1 MFSQLQRLVHSSVV
15 RSALRFAVTIVAADL
30 IIHAIYGSATAA
42 MLGSVAVIVHLYFLD
57 FDGTFRERLTGQG
70 IATLIGAVAVVLGT
84 LCAGNIWVSVTAAF
98 VISSSFAYARVLR
111 GYVARS
117 AVGLQAAF
125 FLPLMVPVTLSEMP
139 SLLGAWLIGSAI
151 AVLAALVVLPHRRT
165 GAVRIALSQWLK
177 AAASLSASI
186 AQGKD
191 LSAAISELHRCR
203 DELLTQVTGS
213 YTRPGAVSKRQ
224 RALASMVAGAR
235 WSMPV
240 VDVISPQDKADP
252 SVLAQESARAYLLAS
267 EIVEGKQVTEA
278 LPDLP
283 TSREQ
288 DLETLVG
295 LKPEVIQ
302 AHYPARLLSI
312 GAMNLLYRSA
322 QSEGRSAPIPDVGQL
337 TDEKPLM
344 VLRANFGWKSLWLHN
359 ALRTGFGAAVCVLLV
374 RLIGLEHGLWV
385 ILAALSVTQVTFS
398 AVTGTK
404 AMLKIVG
411 GAIGG
416 VVLASLILL
425 FHLPY
430 AVFLIALPIS
440 AFLAKRMQSESIFL
454 AQLAYTP
461 FALINLSVL
470 VWPPGKGLEILRVED
485 ILLGAA
491 VAAGFSVL
499 VFPLGINRLVTK
511 LQHTATTTAHS
522 YVTAA
527 VSLTQEEKPV
537 AGASRDKCVKAIL
550 EYENALDA
558 AFMSARATNDVL
570 LVHEFASAQAR
581 DYLVGGD
588 TCTQLSEKAQAEPA
602 LVPVAREL
610 TLWWKVFLTQ
620 HAVVK

>member
-1 MFSQLQRLVHSSVV
+1 MFSQLQRVVHSSIA

-30 IIHAIYGSATAA
+30 IVHAIYGSATAA

-57 FDGTFRERLTGQG
+57 FDGTFRERLAGQG
-70 IATLIGAVAVVLGT
+70 IATLIGAGAVVLGT
-84 LCAGNIWVSVTAAF
+84 LCAGNIWIAVIAAF

-125 FLPLMVPVTLSEMP
+125 FLPLMVPVELSEMS

-151 AVLAALVVLPHRRT
+151 AVIAALVVLPHRRT
-165 GAVRIALSQWLK
+165 GAVRAALAQWLRAASALSRAIARGDDL
-177 AAASLSASI
+177 AAE
-186 AQGKD
+186 
-191 LSAAISELHRCR
+191 AAEIRRCR

-240 VDVISPQDKADP
+240 VDVISPQDKTDP
-252 SVLAQESARAYLLAS
+252 SVLAHESARAFSLAA
-267 EIVEGKQVTEA
+267 ELVEGKGIREA

-283 TSREQ
+283 TDREK
-288 DLETLVG
+288 DLKTLVG
-295 LKPEVIQ
+295 LSPEVIQ

-322 QSEGRSAPIPDVGQL
+322 QSESLSAPTPDVGQL
-337 TDEKPLM
+337 TDEKPL
-344 VLRANFGWKSLWLHN
+344 LLLKANLGWKSLWLHN
-359 ALRTGFGAAVCVLLV
+359 ALRTGVGAAVCVLLV

-404 AMLKIVG
+404 AMFKIVG
-411 GAIGG
+411 GAVGG

-430 AVFLIALPIS
+430 VVFLVALPIA
-440 AFLAKRMQSESIFL
+440 AFLAKWMQAKSLFL

-485 ILLGAA
+485 ILLGAT
-491 VAAGFSVL
+491 VAAGFTLL
-499 VFPLGINRLVTK
+499 VFPRGIERLVTQ

-527 VSLTQEEKPV
+527 VSLTQDQVPV
-537 AGASRDKCVKAIL
+537 GGASRDTCVEAIL

-558 AFMSARATNDVL
+558 AFMSAQATNEVL

-588 TCTQLSEKAQAEPA
+588 TCTQLYDRAQAEPA
-602 LVPVAREL
+602 LAPVAREL
-610 TLWWKVFLTQ
+610 TLWWKLFLTQ
-620 HAVVK
+620 HAVGK

>member
-1 MFSQLQRLVHSSVV
+1 MFSQLQRVVHSSII

-30 IIHAIYGSATAA
+30 IVHAIYGSATAA

-57 FDGTFRERLTGQG
+57 FDGTFKERLTGQG
-70 IATLIGAVAVVLGT
+70 IATLIGAGAVVLGT
-84 LCAGNIWVSVTAAF
+84 LCAGNIWVAVIAAF
-98 VISSSFAYARVLR
+98 VISSTFAYARVLR

-139 SLLGAWLIGSAI
+139 SLLGAWIIGSAL

-165 GAVRIALSQWLK
+165 GAVRAALSQWLR
-177 AAASLSASI
+177 AASALSLAI
-186 AQGKD
+186 ARGDD
-191 LSAAISELHRCR
+191 LTAETAEIRRCR

-240 VDVISPQDKADP
+240 VEVISPQDKADP
-252 SVLAQESARAYLLAS
+252 SVLAHESARAYSLAA
-267 EIVEGKQVTEA
+267 ELVEGNNITES

-283 TSREQ
+283 TDRER
-288 DLETLVG
+288 DLDSLVG

-322 QSEGRSAPIPDVGQL
+322 QSEGLSAPTPDVGQL
-337 TDEKPLM
+337 TDEKPLL
-344 VLRANFGWKSLWLHN
+344 VLKANLGWKSLWLHN
-359 ALRTGFGAAVCVLLV
+359 ALRTGLGAAVCVLLV

-404 AMLKIVG
+404 AMFKIVG
-411 GAIGG
+411 GAVGG
-416 VVLASLILL
+416 VLLASAILL

-430 AVFLIALPIS
+430 VVFLVALPIS
-440 AFLAKRMQSESIFL
+440 AFLAKRMQAESLFL

-491 VAAGFSVL
+491 VAAGFTLL
-499 VFPLGINRLVTK
+499 VFPMGINRLVTK
-511 LQHTATTTAHS
+511 LQHAATTAAQS

-527 VSLTQEEKPV
+527 VSLTQDANPV
-537 AGASRDKCVKAIL
+537 SGASREKCVKAIL

-558 AFMSARATNDVL
+558 AFMSAQATNEVL
-570 LVHEFASAQAR
+570 LIHEFASAQAR

-588 TCTQLSEKAQAEPA
+588 TCTQLYDKAQAKPA
-602 LVPVAREL
+602 LAPVAREL
-610 TLWWKVFLTQ
+610 TLWWKVFLARHEVT
-620 HAVVK
+620 K

>member
-1 MFSQLQRLVHSSVV
+1 MLSQLQTVVQNSIV
-15 RSALRFAVTIVAADL
+15 RSALRFAIAIVAADL
-30 IIHAIYGSATAA
+30 IVHGIYGSQTAA
-42 MLGSVAVIVHLYFLD
+42 MMGSVAVIVHLYFLD

-70 IATLIGAVAVVLGT
+70 IAMLIGAGAVVLGT
-84 LCAGNIWVSVTAAF
+84 LCAGNIWVSVIAAF

-125 FLPLMVPVTLSEMP
+125 FLPLMVPVTVSELP
-139 SLLGAWLIGSAI
+139 SLLGAWFIGSAI
-151 AVLAALVVLPHRRT
+151 AIFAALVVLPHRRT
-165 GAVRIALSQWLK
+165 GAVRSALSQWLR
-177 AAASLSASI
+177 AASALSLAI
-186 AQGKD
+186 ARGND
-191 LSAAISELHRCR
+191 LTHETDEIRRCR

-240 VDVISPQDKADP
+240 VDVISPQNKTDK
-252 SVLAQESARAYLLAS
+252 SVLASESARAYSLAA
-267 EIVEGKQVTEA
+267 EIVEGRQVQEA
-278 LPDLP
+278 LPALP
-283 TSREQ
+283 TERMQ

-295 LKPEVIQ
+295 LKSEVIQ

-322 QSEGRSAPIPDVGQL
+322 QSEGMTAPTPDVGQL
-337 TDEKPLM
+337 TDEKPLL
-344 VLRANFGWKSLWLHN
+344 VLRANLGWKSLWLHN
-359 ALRTGFGAAVCVLLV
+359 ALRTGLGAAVCVLLV

-385 ILAALSVTQVTFS
+385 VLAALSVTQVTFS
-398 AVTGTK
+398 AVTGTR
-404 AMLKIVG
+404 AMFKIVG
-411 GAIGG
+411 GAVGG
-416 VVLASLILL
+416 VLLASLILL

-430 AVFLIALPIS
+430 VVFLIALPIT
-440 AFLAKRMQSESIFL
+440 AYLAKRMQSESIFF

-491 VAAGFSVL
+491 VAAGFSLL
-499 VFPLGINRLVTK
+499 VFPLGINRLLTK
-511 LQHTATTTAHS
+511 LQQTATATAHS

-527 VSLTQEEKPV
+527 VSLTRSDQPI
-537 AGASRDKCVKAIL
+537 AGASREKCVKAIL

-558 AFMSARATNDVL
+558 AFMSAKATNEVL
-570 LVHEFASAQAR
+570 LVHEYASAQAR
-581 DYLVGGD
+581 DFLVGGD
-588 TCTQLSEKAQAEPA
+588 TCTQLYDRGVAEPVLA
-602 LVPVAREL
+602 PVAREL
-610 TLWWKVFLTQ
+610 TLWWEVFLTK
-620 HAVVK
+620 HSAAK

>member
-1 MFSQLQRLVHSSVV
+1 MLSQLQTVVQNSIV
-15 RSALRFAVTIVAADL
+15 RSALRFAIAIVAADL
-30 IIHAIYGSATAA
+30 IVHGIYGSQTAA
-42 MLGSVAVIVHLYFLD
+42 MMGSVAVIVHLYFLD

-70 IATLIGAVAVVLGT
+70 IAMLIGAGAVVLGT
-84 LCAGNIWVSVTAAF
+84 LCAGNIWVSVIAAF

-125 FLPLMVPVTLSEMP
+125 FLPLMVPVTVSELP
-139 SLLGAWLIGSAI
+139 SLLGAWFIGSAI
-151 AVLAALVVLPHRRT
+151 AIFAALVVLPHRRT
-165 GAVRIALSQWLK
+165 GAVRSALSQWLR
-177 AAASLSASI
+177 AASALSLAI
-186 AQGKD
+186 ARGND
-191 LSAAISELHRCR
+191 LTHETDEIRRCR

-240 VDVISPQDKADP
+240 VDVISPQNKTDK
-252 SVLAQESARAYLLAS
+252 SVLASESARAYSLAA
-267 EIVEGKQVTEA
+267 EIVEGRQVQEA

-283 TSREQ
+283 TERMQ

-295 LKPEVIQ
+295 LKSEVIQ

-322 QSEGRSAPIPDVGQL
+322 QSEGMTAPTPDVGQL
-337 TDEKPLM
+337 TDEKPLL
-344 VLRANFGWKSLWLHN
+344 VLRANLGWKSLWLHN
-359 ALRTGFGAAVCVLLV
+359 ALRTGLGAAVCVLLV

-385 ILAALSVTQVTFS
+385 VLAALSVTQVTFS
-398 AVTGTK
+398 AVTGTR
-404 AMLKIVG
+404 AMFKIVG
-411 GAIGG
+411 GAVGG
-416 VVLASLILL
+416 VLLASLILL

-430 AVFLIALPIS
+430 VVFLIALPIT
-440 AFLAKRMQSESIFL
+440 AYLAKRMQSESIFF

-491 VAAGFSVL
+491 VAAGFSLL
-499 VFPLGINRLVTK
+499 VFPLGINRLLTR
-511 LQHTATTTAHS
+511 LQQTATATAHS

-527 VSLTQEEKPV
+527 VSLTRSDQPI
-537 AGASRDKCVKAIL
+537 AGASREKCVKAIL

-558 AFMSARATNDVL
+558 AFMSAKATNEVL
-570 LVHEFASAQAR
+570 LVHEYASAQAR
-581 DYLVGGD
+581 DFLVGGD
-588 TCTQLSEKAQAEPA
+588 TCTQLYDRGVAEPVLA
-602 LVPVAREL
+602 PVAREL
-610 TLWWKVFLTQ
+610 TLWWEVFLTK
-620 HAVVK
+620 HSAAK

>member
-1 MFSQLQRLVHSSVV
+1 MFSQLQRVVHSSIV

-30 IIHAIYGSATAA
+30 IVHAIYGSATAA

-57 FDGTFRERLTGQG
+57 FDGTFRERLAGQG
-70 IATLIGAVAVVLGT
+70 IATLIGAGAVVLGT
-84 LCAGNIWVSVTAAF
+84 LCAGNIWIAVIAAF

-125 FLPLMVPVTLSEMP
+125 FLPLMVPVELSEMS

-151 AVLAALVVLPHRRT
+151 AVIAALVVLPHRRT
-165 GAVRIALSQWLK
+165 GAVRAALAQWLRAASALSRAIARGDDL
-177 AAASLSASI
+177 AAE
-186 AQGKD
+186 
-191 LSAAISELHRCR
+191 AAEIRRCR

-240 VDVISPQDKADP
+240 VDVISPQDKTDP
-252 SVLAQESARAYLLAS
+252 SVLAHESARAFSLAA
-267 EIVEGKQVTEA
+267 ELVEGKGIREA

-283 TSREQ
+283 TDREK
-288 DLETLVG
+288 DLKTLVG
-295 LKPEVIQ
+295 LSPEVIQ

-322 QSEGRSAPIPDVGQL
+322 QSESLSAPTPDVGQL
-337 TDEKPLM
+337 TDEKPL
-344 VLRANFGWKSLWLHN
+344 LLLKANLGWKSLWLHN
-359 ALRTGFGAAVCVLLV
+359 ALRTGVGAAVCVLLV

-404 AMLKIVG
+404 AMFKIVG
-411 GAIGG
+411 GAVGG

-430 AVFLIALPIS
+430 VVFLVALPIA
-440 AFLAKRMQSESIFL
+440 AFLAKWMQAKSLFL

-485 ILLGAA
+485 ILLGAT
-491 VAAGFSVL
+491 VAAGFTLL
-499 VFPLGINRLVTK
+499 VFPRGIERLVTQ

-527 VSLTQEEKPV
+527 VSLTQDQVPV
-537 AGASRDKCVKAIL
+537 GGASRDTCVEAIL

-558 AFMSARATNDVL
+558 AFMSAQATNEVL

-588 TCTQLSEKAQAEPA
+588 TCTQLYDRAQAEPA
-602 LVPVAREL
+602 LAPVAREL
-610 TLWWKVFLTQ
+610 TLWWKLFLTQ
-620 HAVVK
+620 HAVGK